1 MKKIAILS
9 AMSKELD
16 QFKSLYSDFKQI
28 NIGGIRAF
36 EVVDD
41 EKHILLTESGM
52 GKVCAATNAIEI
64 IREFKPE
71 MLINS
76 GCAGSLSN
84 DVEVKD
90 VVISTGFSYHDV
102 WFWEPNKY
110 GQVQGF
116 PAVFKADEKLLK
128 TAQKIFKN
136 HKDVHFGLICTGD
149 KFISHPDDIQKI
161 LGHFPD
167 VLAVDMEA
175 AAIAQVCYMYKT
187 PLLSLKVISDNPV
200 KYPSG
205 YKQYNDFWSG
215 MADTSFDILKNLI
228 KGL

>member
-9 AMSKELD
+9 AMSKELE
-16 QFKSLYSDFKQI
+16 QLKALYPSVKQV

-36 EVVDD
+36 EVTDKD
-41 EKHILLTESGM
+41 RYILLTESGM

-64 IREFKPE
+64 IREFKPDIF
-71 MLINS
+71 INS
-76 GCAGSLSN
+76 GCAGSLSQ

-116 PAVFKADEKLLK
+116 PAVFKSDDKLLK
-128 TAQKIFKN
+128 MAQGVFKDYKN
-136 HKDVHFGLICTGD
+136 IHFGLVCTGD
-149 KFISHPDDIQKI
+149 KFISHPDDIRKI

-175 AAIAQVCYMYKT
+175 TAIAQVCYMYKT
-187 PLLSLKVISDNPV
+187 PFLSLKVINDNPL
-200 KYPSG
+200 KYPNG
-205 YKQYNDFWSG
+205 YKQYNEFWSE
-215 MADTSFDILKNLI
+215 MADTSFNVLKNLI
-228 KGL
+228 KEL

>member
-16 QFKSLYSDFKQI
+16 QFKDLYPDFKQV

-36 EVVDD
+36 EVVDGD
-41 EKHILLTESGM
+41 KHILLTESGM

-64 IREFKPE
+64 IREFKPD

-84 DVEVKD
+84 DIEVKD

-128 TAQKIFKN
+128 VAQKTFKEN
-136 HKDVHFGLICTGD
+136 NDVRFGLVCTGD
-149 KFISHPDDIQKI
+149 KFISHPDEIQKI

-175 AAIAQVCYMYKT
+175 TAVAQVCYMYKT
-187 PLLSLKVISDNPV
+187 PFLSLKVISDNPV
-200 KYPSG
+200 KYPNG
-205 YKQYNDFWSG
+205 YKQYNEFWSQ
-215 MADTSFDILKNLI
+215 MADTSFGVLKKLI
-228 KGL
+228 NEL